1 MSKISRRLLLS
12 GAGTAAVGLA
22 VGRPAFAAEPDTATG
37 RKLPPGLV
45 SITPSDPRY
54 LDVQLRGYNKRLV
67 SYPESVRIVGT
78 TAHVVQAVSE
88 AVSAGKRIAV
98 RSGGHCLDGLVDN
111 ADTQVIID
119 FTEMRSITFDTD
131 RNAFAIEPGATLGEI
146 YRTLDYGWGVTLPGG
161 VCPVVGAG
169 GHITG
174 NGFGALS
181 RQHGLIADHLYA
193 IEVVV
198 VRSDGRVEA
207 VVATRDA
214 NDPNR
219 ELWWAHTGA
228 GGGNFG
234 VVTRFWMRSANTTST
249 NPGALLPK
257 APNALMSGRAV
268 FNWADLTEAA
278 FVQLVKNWGTWV
290 EQNSAPGSKG
300 TQLHGA
306 FSAPR
311 KEKGLVFV
319 VGQVDPTISGNEAL
333 LDSYL
338 AAMKQGVAA
347 VPTIVKSGKL
357 PWLSTTINVPD
368 SSVAQGITGPPRWKS
383 KVGHLRAKF
392 TDQQVAIAYRN
403 LTRTDYANPAAS
415 FSLTTYGGQI
425 NALAP
430 SATATPHRFTLMM
443 ASVSTAWDVP
453 ADDDKHLRWAREF
466 YRDLFAATGGVPV
479 PNDQADGLHVN
490 WPDLDLT
497 SQTWNTSGYV
507 VQKLLHK
514 ENYPRLQQVKA
525 KWDPR
530 NVFRHGVSVEL
541 P

>member
-1 MSKISRRLLLS
+1 M
-12 GAGTAAVGLA
+12 GTAAVGLTI
-22 VGRPAFAAEPDTATG
+22 GKPAFAAAPESELGHKVA
-37 RKLPPGLV
+37 PGPV

-67 SYPESVRIVGT
+67 SNPESVRIVGT
-78 TAHVVQAVSE
+78 TAHVVQAVNE
-88 AVSAGKRIAV
+88 AVAAGKRIAI

-111 ADTQVIID
+111 ADTKVIID
-119 FTEMRSITFDTD
+119 FTEMRSVTFDAD
-131 RNAFAIEPGATLGEI
+131 RNAFAVEPGATLGEI

-169 GHITG
+169 GHISG

-198 VRSDGRVEA
+198 VGSSGKAEA
-207 VVATRDA
+207 VVATRET
-214 NDPNR
+214 NDSNR
-219 ELWWAHTGA
+219 DLWWAHTGT

-234 VVTRFWMRSANTTST
+234 VVTKFWMRSPST
-249 NPGALLPK
+249 NSTTPSALLPK
-257 APNALMSGRAV
+257 APNAVMSGRAV
-268 FNWADLTEAA
+268 FNWADLTEAG
-278 FVQLVKNWGTWV
+278 FVQLVKNWSTWV
-290 EQNSAPGSKG
+290 EANSAPGSKG

-306 FSAPR
+306 LSAPR
-311 KEKGLVFV
+311 KEKGQVFV

-338 AAMKQGVAA
+338 AAMKASVPA

-357 PWLSTTINVPD
+357 PWLTTTINVPD

-392 TDQQVAIAYRN
+392 THQQVSTAFKY
-403 LTRTDYANPAAS
+403 LTGTDYTNTAAS

-453 ADDDKHLRWAREF
+453 ADDAKHLKWAREF

-490 WPDLDLT
+490 WPDLDLLDT
-497 SQTWNTSGYV
+497 TWNSSGWA

-514 ENYPRLQQVKA
+514 ENYPKLQQIKS
-525 KWDPR
+525 KYDPR
-530 NVFRHGVSVEL
+530 NVFRHGVSVEPL
-541 P
+541 S